1 VTDVPHDVA
10 LTRLLPAE
18 TRLCAVLASPR
29 AIAIGCVVSLTAL
42 GWGALGLMAA
52 NDEVWL
58 ALCRPL
64 GAGGAGELLLV
75 LGMWAAMTLAMMLPS
90 AGPMILTYAE
100 IADTAAGKN
109 EPAAS
114 PLLLAAG
121 YTAVW
126 LGFAVAATLLQFALT
141 QTALLDA
148 GRISLWLAAG
158 LFLGAGLYQ
167 FSALKHAC
175 LTQCQ
180 RPFPFF
186 FANWTSEPRG
196 VFRLGLRQGLYC
208 LGCCFAAM
216 LIMFAAG
223 AMNVVWMAILAIL
236 MTVEKMTTTTQFSR
250 IVGTGFVAIGL
261 GIAVMALGR

>member
-1 VTDVPHDVA
+1 M
-10 LTRLLPAE
+10 
-18 TRLCAVLASPR
+18 S
-29 AIAIGCVVSLTAL
+29 
-42 GWGALGLMAA
+42 
-52 NDEVWL
+52 
-58 ALCRPL
+58 
-64 GAGGAGELLLV
+64 
-75 LGMWAAMTLAMMLPS
+75 
-90 AGPMILTYAE
+90 
-100 IADTAAGKN
+100 
-109 EPAAS
+109 
-114 PLLLAAG
+114 
-121 YTAVW
+121 
-126 LGFAVAATLLQFALT
+126 
-141 QTALLDA
+141 LLDA
-148 GRISLWLAAG
+148 GRISLWLAAAI
-158 LFLGAGLYQ
+158 FLGAGIYQ

-186 FANWTSEPRG
+186 FANWTAEPRG

-236 MTVEKMTTTTQFSR
+236 MTVEKMTTTTKFSR